1 MKNYIVSLIAVFAT
15 FLLSSYTVE
24 EIPNVHIKDKTQ
36 YVTNPDNLIS
46 QQTVAGLNSIISN
59 VWQTTSA
66 EMVVVIVKTIGN
78 EEINDFATRLYEH
91 WGIGKKDKSNGVL
104 IFVVEDQR
112 QAVIRTGYGAE
123 GLLPDVICGRII
135 RNIMAPEFKKGNYD
149 QGLLNTVSYMHKL
162 LTTPGAIDE
171 LKSYYKNDRPQQK
184 GGISNIVFLA
194 MLVCGGLS
202 VILLLVVINLS
213 LIHI

>member
-59 VWQTTSA
+59 IWQTTSA

-91 WGIGKKDKSNGVL
+91 WGIGKKTRV
-104 IFVVEDQR
+104 
-112 QAVIRTGYGAE
+112 
-123 GLLPDVICGRII
+123 
-135 RNIMAPEFKKGNYD
+135 M
-149 QGLLNTVSYMHKL
+149 VS
-162 LTTPGAIDE
+162 
-171 LKSYYKNDRPQQK
+171 
-184 GGISNIVFLA
+184 
-194 MLVCGGLS
+194 
-202 VILLLVVINLS
+202 
-213 LIHI
+213 